1 MSGQPE
7 SQKYISTI
15 NTKFL
20 AIIVGFLSIL
30 SSRYMLPPPKKN
42 QLHAPNV
49 ILLGIF
55 VVEKSDELDEFISSV
70 IDKLQPF
77 GDFKHSD
84 DFHISLSRT
93 FVLKHHWIDSFV
105 NSVRSALQSTKR

>member
-7 SQKYISTI
+7 FQKYISTI

-20 AIIVGFLSIL
+20 AIRVGFHFNFIQQI
-30 SSRYMLPPPKKN
+30 YVTTAKKT

-49 ILLGIF
+49 ILRGIF
-55 VVEKSDELDEFISSV
+55 VVKKSDELDEFISSV
-70 IDKLQPF
+70 VDKLKPF

-105 NSVRSALQSTKR
+105 NSVRSALQSTNR